1 MRKSLALS
9 LSALT
14 ASAVCL
20 VGISSAHAATS
31 PENTGIVAAA
41 NGSAGVAQTI
51 DVLAPKNPSTT
62 VTVVASLGNAD
73 TSMSVTLDA
82 KGQGSVSWTPQS
94 SGTWTVDVSDSSVN
108 LRASKVVI
116 SAVPTVTDIYIP
128 NKASYFTP
136 MGLISVVH
144 ATDGDAPVSG
154 TVTFYEAYL
163 GRLGAV
169 EVSSSTQEYAVAN
182 FPWTPQGA
190 RTYALW
196 STFTPSNDMD
206 TDTPATQS
214 SVSGTSYLTV
224 EEHPVPLQLL
234 MPPTM
239 RIGKPALVFAQLPDI
254 ERATV
259 SLLVDDRPVSP
270 ARVTEGGVSPFIWT
284 PVHTGVTDVQ
294 LEFLSEHHPRADR
307 IITQT
312 VNVLPKQI
320 PNPISVTPVIDGV
333 AGTPWAEDDVLS
345 YAAGTAI
352 NLVSSTGNG
361 AAVTVSQRGKC
372 LVSGA
377 TLYVPSAGG
386 GCKVTFSAPG
396 DATYASNSAQVIVT
410 ASVTPATPAKK
421 KK

>member
-1 MRKSLALS
+1 MRKSLAFS
-9 LSALT
+9 LTILTVSAG
-14 ASAVCL
+14 SL
-20 VGISSAHAATS
+20 VGVAQANAASS
-31 PENTGIVAAA
+31 PEVTGIVAAA
-41 NGSAGVAQTI
+41 NGSAGVAQTV
-51 DVLAPKNPSTT
+51 DVIAPKNPSTS
-62 VTVVASLGNAD
+62 VTVVAKLGNAS
-73 TSMSVTLDA
+73 TSLPVTLNA
-82 KGQGSVSWTPQS
+82 RGQGSVTWVPQA
-94 SGTWTVDVSDSSVN
+94 SGTWVLDVSDSSVN
-108 LRASKVVI
+108 LRSSKAVI
-116 SAVPTVTDIYIP
+116 AAVPTVNDIYIP
-128 NKASYFTP
+128 NKASYFQP

-144 ATDGDAPVSG
+144 STEGDAVVSG

-163 GRLGAV
+163 GRLGSV
-169 EVSSSTQEYAVAN
+169 DIESGEQEYAVAN
-182 FPWTPQGA
+182 LTWTPQGA

-196 STFTPSNDMD
+196 STFTPSNDPD
-206 TDTPATQS
+206 TDTPTSQA

-270 ARVTEGGVSPFIWT
+270 AKVSDGGIAPFAWT

-312 VNVLPKQI
+312 INVLPRQI
-320 PNPISVTPVIDGV
+320 PNPISVSPVINGV
-333 AGTPWAEDDVLS
+333 AGTPWADDDVLS

-361 AAVTVSQRGKC
+361 AAVTITQRGRC
-372 LVSGA
+372 LVSGS
-377 TLYVPSAGG
+377 TLYVPADGG

-396 DATYASNSAQVIVT
+396 DATFGSNSAEVIIS
-410 ASVTPATPAKK
+410 ASVGAKVPAKK
-421 KK
+421 K